1 MGLAICLALWVGLSV
16 HVGVSV
22 PVYWNGTQGIC
33 DSLMIHKIQSFS
45 NSLMAKD
52 GENFLGPSRGTQGCK
67 ISWDTHLTS
76 THWEHYSS
84 AQNLILV
91 PLMSRVNIKLLA
103 RTFRVLQK
111 LTPACNQWPLWPLFS
126 LLSFFPVPL
135 QASYLTHSHLLV
147 SAHAGSFSQSV
158 LPSPLVPIASFKTWL
173 NATSSRKTS
182 WIFPL
187 GSELSFLWTS
197 Q

>member
-1 MGLAICLALWVGLSV
+1 MAKIFWGLPGTPRVAKFPGAPISLV
-16 HVGVSV
+16 HVENITPLLQIS
-22 PVYWNGTQGIC
+22 
-33 DSLMIHKIQSFS
+33 SLK
-45 NSLMAKD
+45 K
-52 GENFLGPSRGTQGCK
+52 K
-67 ISWDTHLTS
+67 K
-76 THWEHYSS
+76 
-84 AQNLILV
+84 LILV

-111 LTPACNQWPLWPLFS
+111 LTPACYQWPLWPHFS

-158 LPSPLVPIASFKTWL
+158 LPSPLVPIASFKTRL

-187 GSELSFLWTS
+187 GSELSFL
-197 Q
+197 

>member
-1 MGLAICLALWVGLSV
+1 MCMYVC
-16 HVGVSV
+16 V
-22 PVYWNGTQGIC
+22 PVYWNGTQGTR

-52 GENFLGPSRGTQGCK
+52 SENFLGPARDTQGCK
-67 ISWDTHLTS
+67 IPWGTHLTS
-76 THWEHYSS
+76 THGEHYSS
-84 AQNLILV
+84 AQNLILKKNKTDKKTLILV

-111 LTPACNQWPLWPLFS
+111 LTPACYQWPLWPHFS

-187 GSELSFLWTS
+187 GSELAFL
-197 Q
+197 